1 MNLGPD
7 KLTAYKL
14 NTIELREIKRT
25 NRSNLNSRNQ
35 T

>member
-14 NTIELREIKRT
+14 TTLELREIKGT
-25 NRSNLNSRNQ
+25 IRSNINTRNQ